1 MTATPIAAPR
11 KSRELTL
18 AYLGEL
24 LHNAGFIDEK
34 QKIEV
39 DNLDR
44 QLRAQS
50 RSARARGEEEAS
62 PFKALMAMN
71 LTDASASG
79 MRIDDFLL
87 ARLIA
92 EDAGLKFFKIDPLKL
107 DVEMIESKIS
117 RPFAKKHRM
126 TPVAVRDGK
135 LVVAVV

>member
-1 MTATPIAAPR
+1 MTATPLTAGR
-11 KSRELTL
+11 KSREVTL
-18 AYLGEL
+18 SYLGEL
-24 LHNAGFIDEK
+24 LQNAGFIDDK
-34 QKIEV
+34 QKVEV

-79 MRIDDFLL
+79 TRIDDFLL

-92 EDAGLKFFKIDPLKL
+92 EDARLKFFKIDPLKL

-117 RPFAKKHRM
+117 RPFARRS
-126 TPVAVRDGK
+126 TA
-135 LVVAVV
+135 